1 MKILLVYLQPKDI
14 PEVLEPL
21 KEIPCDKLYLKYYPY
36 PSVYQEAFLFI
47 QRHSEYTHI
56 LWLQNDIVLTKKDFA
71 KAKSQLLNSNLDLI
85 GLSMNVDMSG
95 GRYKCAYTIE
105 PFGIHYNHQSFE
117 WALFGQY
124 HGLKNVFH
132 NGGPFLILRK
142 LYLRFPLHGD
152 KGTGFNA
159 DLHMGFEL
167 WRENI
172 PYPLD
177 TNINLLHLRYIG
189 VMQVGTKEPITEY
202 IRYD

>member
-1 MKILLVYLQPKDI
+1 LKILLVYLQPKDI

-21 KEIPCDKLYLKYYPY
+21 KEIPSDKLYLKYYPY
-36 PSVYQEAFLFI
+36 PLVYHEALVFI

-71 KAKSQLLNSNLDLI
+71 KAKSQLLNYNLDLI

-105 PFGIHYNHQSFE
+105 PFKIHKTKKIE

-124 HGLKNVFH
+124 HGIKNVFH
-132 NGGPFLILRK
+132 NGGPFLIDRK

-152 KGTGFNA
+152 ETTGFNA
-159 DLHMGFEL
+159 DMNMGLEL

-189 VMQVGTKEPITEY
+189 LMQVGNKEPITEY

>member
-21 KEIPCDKLYLKYYPY
+21 KEIPCDKLYLKYIKYPD
-36 PSVYQEAFLFI
+36 VYHVANDFI
-47 QRHSEYTHI
+47 LNHSEYTHI
-56 LWLQNDIVLTKKDFA
+56 FWLQNDIILTKKDFA
-71 KAKSQLLNSNLDLI
+71 KAKSRLLNYNLDIL

-105 PFGIHYNHQSFE
+105 PFEIHKIKKIH

-132 NGGPFLILRK
+132 NGGPFLINRK
-142 LYLRFPLHGD
+142 LYLRFVLHGD
-152 KGTGFNA
+152 EKTGFNA
-159 DLHMGFEL
+159 DMNQGFEL

-189 VMQVGTKEPITEY
+189 IMQVGKKEPCTEL
-202 IRYD
+202 IRF

>member
-1 MKILLVYLQPKDI
+1 MSILLVYIQPKDI

-21 KEIPCDKLYLKYYPY
+21 KEIPCDKLYLKYIKYPD
-36 PSVYQEAFLFI
+36 VYHVAKDFI
-47 QRHSEYTHI
+47 LNHSEYTHI
-56 LWLQNDIVLTKKDFA
+56 FWLQNDIILTKKDFA
-71 KAKSQLLNSNLDLI
+71 KAKSRLLNYNLDIL

-105 PFGIHYNHQSFE
+105 PFEIHKIKKIH

-132 NGGPFLILRK
+132 NGGPFLINRK
-142 LYLRFPLHGD
+142 LYLRFVLHGD
-152 KGTGFNA
+152 EKTGFNA
-159 DLHMGFEL
+159 DMNQGFEL

-189 VMQVGTKEPITEY
+189 IMQVGKKEPCTEL
-202 IRYD
+202 IRF

>member
-21 KEIPCDKLYLKYYPY
+21 KEIPCDKLFLKYQPY
-36 PSVYQEAFLFI
+36 PSVYQNAFLFI
-47 QRHSEYTHI
+47 KNHSEYTHI
-56 LWLQNDIVLTKKDFA
+56 FWLQNDIILTKKDFA
-71 KAKSQLLNSNLDLI
+71 KAKSRLLNYNLDLL
-85 GLSMNVDMSG
+85 GLGMNVDMSG

-105 PFGIHYNHQSFE
+105 PFEIHKIKRIE

-132 NGGPFLILRK
+132 NGGPFLITRE
-142 LYLRFPLHGD
+142 LYLKYPLHGD
-152 KGTGFNA
+152 IETGYNA
-159 DLHMGFEL
+159 DMNQGLEL
-167 WRENI
+167 WRDNI

-189 VMQVGTKEPITEY
+189 IMQVGKKESCAKL
-202 IRYD
+202 IRF